1 MARDPFLKSPDSYM
15 YLCQKTVSCTFAV
28 LIIIQDQDIDSFEI
42 KTRKTSGN
50 ETEWTEYELKS
61 ALLFLGFTCK
71 S

>member
-1 MARDPFLKSPDSYM
+1 M
-15 YLCQKTVSCTFAV
+15 

-42 KTRKTSGN
+42 KTRKTPGN

-61 ALLFLGFTCK
+61 ALLFLGFTCR